1 MLKFV
6 GDRQED
12 EYSYLLVT
20 FRIAIYFDVITSL
33 VSMDRGTLAEEM

>member
-1 MLKFV
+1 MLRFV

-20 FRIAIYFDVITSL
+20 FQIAIYFYEIN
-33 VSMDRGTLAEEM
+33 GY